1 MTTRK
6 KTAAV
11 RAAKVHHG
19 KAGDGAKRASLGGAT
34 ASSASLSTWPGPIR
48 AQVPPRV
55 SEGASRVRGAPSPVR
70 AQEAPGRAFG
80 GASSRGLGSLRTD
93 LGVSRRIF
101 ARLLASSE
109 RALADWEAGK
119 DPGEMAT
126 QRINEVRRLVAAL
139 AGVMEKGFVGTWLQ
153 EPNEAFSGLKPLEVI
168 ERGEI
173 DRIWRAL
180 FYLESGVP
188 G

>member
-1 MTTRK
+1 MSTRK
-6 KTAAV
+6 RTSTAKAV
-11 RAAKVHHG
+11 KVHHG
-19 KAGDGAKRASLGGAT
+19 HAGGTPRRASLGAASAST
-34 ASSASLSTWPGPIR
+34 ASSPPWPDPLRGEGQRR
-48 AQVPPRV
+48 ARA
-55 SEGASRVRGAPSPVR
+55 EGT
-70 AQEAPGRAFG
+70 PGRALG
-80 GASSRGLGSLRTD
+80 EAKSRSLVRLRAD
-93 LGVSRRIF
+93 VGVSRRIF

-153 EPNEAFSGLKPLEVI
+153 EPNEAFSGLKPLEVV

-173 DRIWRAL
+173 DRIWRML

>member
-1 MTTRK
+1 MTTRNK
-6 KTAAV
+6 GA
-11 RAAKVHHG
+11 AAKVVKVHRGHTG
-19 KAGDGAKRASLGGAT
+19 GAVRSASLGVA
-34 ASSASLSTWPGPIR
+34 AAYSASVPAWPGPVRGQGRPGTR
-48 AQVPPRV
+48 AQ
-55 SEGASRVRGAPSPVR
+55 GT
-70 AQEAPGRAFG
+70 PGRAFG
-80 GASSRGLGSLRTD
+80 EASSRSLGRLRTD

-126 QRINEVRRLVAAL
+126 QRISEVRRLVAAL
-139 AGVMEKGFVGTWLQ
+139 AGVMEKRFVGTWLQ

-168 ERGEI
+168 ERGEV

>member
-1 MTTRK
+1 MTASK
-6 KTAAV
+6 KTAAA
-11 RAAKVHHG
+11 RTAKVHHG
-19 KAGDGAKRASLGGAT
+19 KAGGTAKRVSLSAAT
-34 ASSASLSTWPGPIR
+34 ASSAPFPGWPGPVR
-48 AQVPPRV
+48 AQLPPRV
-55 SEGASRVRGAPSPVR
+55 SEGAGRVRGAPSPVR
-70 AQEAPGRAFG
+70 AQEAPGRALG
-80 GASSRGLGSLRTD
+80 EASSRSLGRLRTD

-139 AGVMEKGFVGTWLQ
+139 AGVMEEGFVGTWLQ

-173 DRIWRAL
+173 DRIWRML
-180 FYLESGVP
+180 FFLESGVP

>member
-1 MTTRK
+1 MTTRNK
-6 KTAAV
+6 GAAARV
-11 RAAKVHHG
+11 VKVHHG
-19 KAGDGAKRASLGGAT
+19 HTGSAARRASLGVAA
-34 ASSASLSTWPGPIR
+34 ASSASVPAWPGP
-48 AQVPPRV
+48 
-55 SEGASRVRGAPSPVR
+55 VRGQGRPGTRIQAT
-70 AQEAPGRAFG
+70 PGRAFG
-80 GASSRGLGSLRTD
+80 EANSRGLGSLRTD

-119 DPGEMAT
+119 DPGEMAA
-126 QRINEVRRLVAAL
+126 QLINDVRRLVAAL
-139 AGVMEKGFVGTWLQ
+139 AGVMEKEFVGTWLQ

-173 DRIWRAL
+173 DRIGRAL
-180 FYLESGVP
+180 FYLESGIP